1 MKGKKGMRRKRSKYG
16 ARKERNGGEKKK
28 IVCTL
33 VNGMQKAEQK
43 ENIIHSL

>member
-1 MKGKKGMRRKRSKYG
+1 MRGKKGMGRKWSNYG